1 MTDSVVRVKY
11 LQAQNITIMNSLYRK
26 WVWHMYED
34 VR

>member
-11 LQAQNITIMNSLYRK
+11 LQAQNTTIMNNLYRK
-26 WVWHMYED
+26 WVWRMYED